1 MKKSFGIKKI
11 LLGGTVA
18 FVAIMLAALWLCQV
32 VFLDKFYHIIKKND
46 IEKAAKSVSLIVK
59 KGGVPTN
66 DELFKI
72 GRKYEACIDV
82 LEMKNGA
89 LVSLGAADTVPRCV
103 IHSISPDSKRVL
115 YDNANADKDGYL
127 EYFSFDPT
135 RKAYVSAGTDGL
147 RGSEDLSLVYAV
159 VTECEGKTLLLLFNS
174 SVTPIS
180 ATVSTLYV
188 LLSLFT
194 VVILILTVV
203 FAYFMSRTVA
213 KPIDE
218 LTEKAASFGSGDAN
232 VDFSVGGYSEVRQLS
247 AALGYASEEIRKTEE
262 LRRDFLAN
270 VTHDLKTPI
279 TLISGY
285 SEMMLDFPEENTPE
299 NLRNI
304 VKETERMS
312 ALVNEVLDYSRLV
325 SGTVPFDIKKYNLT
339 EQVGELCKRYAEML
353 RPDGIKLSVE
363 LSEDAFV
370 FADPSQA
377 ERVLV
382 NFITNAVIHTGED
395 GVITVKQTV
404 ENGWV
409 TVSVT
414 DTGAGIPKEE
424 LAGIWERY
432 YKLGKNN
439 SRTAKGSGLGLS
451 IVKTIMERMDGAYG
465 VRSTVGKGS
474 TFWYAF
480 KVASVAPFS
489 AEEKQP

>member
-32 VFLDKFYHIIKKND
+32 VFLDEFYHMIKKND
-46 IEKAAKSVSLIVK
+46 IKKAAKSVSAITS
-59 KGGVPTN
+59 KGDIPSS
-66 DELFKI
+66 DELFRI
-72 GRKYEACIDV
+72 GRNYEACIEV
-82 LEMKNGA
+82 LEVKNDA
-89 LVSLGAADTVPRCV
+89 IISVSSANTVPRCV
-103 IHSISPDSKRVL
+103 IHSISPESKRLLFNSAVASKG
-115 YDNANADKDGYL
+115 DYL
-127 EYFSFDPT
+127 EYFSFDPAK
-135 RKAYVSAGTDGL
+135 KAYVSEGTEGL
-147 RGSEDLSLVYAV
+147 RGSKDLSLVYAA
-159 VTECEGKTLLLLFNS
+159 VTECDGRTLLLLFNS

-194 VVILILTVV
+194 VVILILSVV

-213 KPIDE
+213 RPIDE
-218 LTEKAASFGSGDAN
+218 LTERAALFGSGSQD

-247 AALGYASEEIRKTEE
+247 AALDYASSEIRKTEE

-312 ALVNEVLDYSRLV
+312 ALVNEVLDYSKLV
-325 SGTVPFDIKKYNLT
+325 SGTVPFDIREYCLT
-339 EQVGELCKRYAEML
+339 DQVSELCQRYSEML
-353 RPDGIKLSVE
+353 RPDGIRLSFE
-363 LSEDAFV
+363 LSDSV
-370 FADPSQA
+370 YVTADPA
-377 ERVLV
+377 KVERVLV
-382 NFITNAVIHTGED
+382 NFITNAVNHTGQD
-395 GVITVKQTV
+395 GIITVGQHV

-409 TVSVT
+409 TVSIT

-432 YKLGKNN
+432 YKVGKNN
-439 SRTAKGSGLGLS
+439 SRTASGSGLGLS
-451 IVKTIMERMDGAYG
+451 IVKTVMERMGGAYG

-474 TFWYAF
+474 TFWFALPQG
-480 KVASVAPFS
+480 KCLDPNG
-489 AEEKQP
+489 